1 MLSAD
6 AYVIY
11 ANEERAMVAIILHDI
26 GMCREGSSIVVVD
39 YACVG
44 LIIHR
49 VADVICLLD
58 CYAIY
63 YLC

>member
-44 LIIHR
+44 F
-49 VADVICLLD
+49 DYTSGCL
-58 CYAIY
+58 CYMFT
-63 YLC
+63 